1 MCVCEFVFV
10 CMCMGVCYMC
20 KCVNERERERERER
34 EGSSYKGNREIRHTV
49 LSLYVPKLGLELKW
63 VKGNV
68 LVYQPT

>member
-1 MCVCEFVFV
+1 
-10 CMCMGVCYMC
+10 MC
-20 KCVNERERERERER
+20 KCVNERERERER

>member
-1 MCVCEFVFV
+1 MCLCVC
-10 CMCMGVCYMC
+10 VCYMC
-20 KCVNERERERERER
+20 KCVNARERER